1 MKNGI
6 NSSQPVTEGVSTIK
20 TDFKRMSQEEFARY
34 EDMAI
39 DGRLIYDEYPAEEYK
54 YFSQLSRL
62 GYKNRHEGWSKE
74 ICEDKQAEYKREY
87 LHSKERNGRFFR
99 QACIMQE
106 NIRRGQTTVWKIKQN
121 AGQGRKAQIRIAG
134 TGADTLRRGACKT

>member
-1 MKNGI
+1 MTGFSNLSYKTIKRIYIKKEFLKNGI

-20 TDFKRMSQEEFARY
+20 TDFKRMSQEEFTRY

-39 DGRLIYDEYPAEEYK
+39 DGRLIYDEYHAEEYK

-87 LHSKERNGRFFR
+87 LHSKERNGRFFSKL
-99 QACIMQE
+99 A
-106 NIRRGQTTVWKIKQN
+106 
-121 AGQGRKAQIRIAG
+121 
-134 TGADTLRRGACKT
+134 